1 MIQFKKYKNYYLFL
15 SQLPIAQDKFCNSS
29 VYIVNVKKCNK
40 KMKIEPRHEKTNVV
54 VSVLVR
60 HKPGCTATVDG

>member
-1 MIQFKKYKNYYLFL
+1 MYLLL
-15 SQLPIAQDKFCNSS
+15 SHLPMAQDKFCNSL

-54 VSVLVR
+54 VSDLAR
-60 HKPGCTATVDG
+60 HKPGCTAIEDG